1 MSNLHLPQDP
11 TLPDYQQYIREMILE
26 RGFKDQS
33 ISELLMLLMEE
44 CGELARACRKH
55 TAVQSDITRETHKD
69 SIDHELADCLMYI
82 LAISNHF
89 DIDLER
95 AFREKEEI
103 NKKRIWSK

>member
-1 MSNLHLPQDP
+1 MSNLHLKANP
-11 TLPDYQQYIREMILE
+11 TLPDYQKYVSEMILE
-26 RGFKDQS
+26 RGFQDES

-55 TAVQSDITRETHKD
+55 TSAKTDAARDNKEK
-69 SIDHELADCLMYI
+69 IDHELADILMYT

-89 DIDLER
+89 NLDLEK

-103 NKKRIWSK
+103 NKQRAWTN